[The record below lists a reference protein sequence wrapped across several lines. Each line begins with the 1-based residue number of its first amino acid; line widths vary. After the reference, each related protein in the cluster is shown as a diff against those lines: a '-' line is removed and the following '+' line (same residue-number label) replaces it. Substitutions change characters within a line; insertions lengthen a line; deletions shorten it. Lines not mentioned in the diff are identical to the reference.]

1 MKVEYKVSDAVTVEL
16 EGDTIKVVM
25 EQMSQLHEVFGN
37 STCKKCSGTEVF
49 PVVREVDEN
58 KYYELKCKK
67 CGAKL
72 AFGAHKKG
80 GTLFPKRRDQENIM
94 LNDFGWVKWDGSK
107 ES

>member
-1 MKVEYKVSDAVTVEL
+1 MKVEYKVSDVVTIEL
-16 EGDTIKVVM
+16 EGETIKALM
-25 EQMSQLHEVFGN
+25 EQMSQIHEVFGN
-37 STCKKCSGTEVF
+37 SKCKKCDGTDVF

-58 KYYELKCKK
+58 KYYEFKCKK

-72 AFGAHKKG
+72 ALGAHKKG
-80 GTLFPKRRDQENIM
+80 GTLFPKRKDADGKP